1 MMRVKNL
8 SRGFEAVGSAKWIRR
23 AIVAM
28 VAFFPFVVFPGIER
42 PFSVPKIILLGGVV
56 VPVGIFAVITGH
68 FRWST
73 LPRGV
78 RLSLIAWT
86 SALTVSTLFG
96 QIVSQ
101 ETLWLSLFSIG
112 WFLLAMAVSPKSE
125 HIAMAVSA
133 ACAVTAAI
141 ALLQYLG
148 LDPFSLFG
156 WTPSSYGSP
165 RMRVIGTFGNPNF
178 VAAVIVA
185 GMPLSFHPGKLLK
198 HRAIHLFVIALEV
211 AAIFATGSRA
221 AVAALIAVLVWV
233 TALGLVK
240 RWRLMVAAGLI
251 IIGLLPLMPSRSLM
265 VTLSGRFYIWR
276 VTASHLFERPLFGFG
291 PGAFEPKFIEWE
303 TGYWRDG
310 RGSADQRQFS
320 GLQAHA
326 HNDYLE
332 ILVDSGFAGALGLL
346 FLLGSFFS
354 FAFQQAK
361 RTPGGFSAG
370 ASAGVIALASVALV
384 DFPLH
389 RPAELFLFWT
399 LIALVYLEA
408 GPRVEGTTHSGYL
421 HSGSS
426 ISRV

>member
-8 SRGFEAVGSAKWIRR
+8 SRGFKAVGSAKWIRR
-23 AIVAM
+23 ATVAM

-96 QIVSQ
+96 NFVSQ

-156 WTPSSYGSP
+156 WTPSPYGSP

-178 VAAVIVA
+178 VAAVLVA

-198 HRAIHLFVIALEV
+198 HRAIYLFVIALEA

-291 PGAFEPKFIEWE
+291 PGEFPRSIQ
-303 TGYWRDG
+303 Y
-310 RGSADQRQFS
+310 
-320 GLQAHA
+320 
-326 HNDYLE
+326 
-332 ILVDSGFAGALGLL
+332 
-346 FLLGSFFS
+346 FF
-354 FAFQQAK
+354 K
-361 RTPGGFSAG
+361 
-370 ASAGVIALASVALV
+370 
-384 DFPLH
+384 
-389 RPAELFLFWT
+389 EC
-399 LIALVYLEA
+399 Y
-408 GPRVEGTTHSGYL
+408 
-421 HSGSS
+421 
-426 ISRV
+426 